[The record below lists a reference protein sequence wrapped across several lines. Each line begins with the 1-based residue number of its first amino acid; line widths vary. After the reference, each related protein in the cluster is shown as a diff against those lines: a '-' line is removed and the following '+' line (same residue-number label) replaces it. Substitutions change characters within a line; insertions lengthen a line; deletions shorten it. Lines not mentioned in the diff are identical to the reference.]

1 MVMMLVMMTM
11 KTHLAA
17 LDEVDTVV
25 FYVETNE
32 VTAKNALLVIKRMQI
47 MMRMITMPGE
57 DFNPRVGMG

>member
-1 MVMMLVMMTM
+1 MMMTI

-32 VTAKNALLVIKRMQI
+32 VTAKNALLVIKRMPI
-47 MMRMITMPGE
+47 MMTMITM
-57 DFNPRVGMG
+57 PRVGMG